1 MYDVIVVGARCAGAA
16 TAMLL
21 ARRGQQVLMLD
32 KDPPGSD
39 MAHST
44 HFVQPIAVSKLRKW
58 GLLPALEA
66 VCPGFETY
74 GFDFGSAVVRGR
86 PPVVDG
92 EARGFCP
99 RRQVLDSILELH
111 ELRTSIKKPG
121 ASRSYRRPSTCLVS
135 GFSPS

>member
-74 GFDFGSAVVRGR
+74 GVDFGSAVVRGR
-86 PPVVDG
+86 PPAVDG
-92 EARGFCP
+92 DARAFCP
-99 RRQVLDSILELH
+99 RRQVLDSILVAAAEVAGVEYRPNTKLVELI
-111 ELRTSIKKPG
+111 RTDN
-121 ASRSYRRPSTCLVS
+121 AVS
-135 GFSPS
+135 GV